1 MKKLISFVTG
11 AVFLLSAVA
20 PAVLAAEADAEEEAV
35 QTVEMA
41 EVEVSDTED
50 LTPVEQEEDEMLS
63 AMFVPQ
69 ELSVDSNTGVS
80 LLAASVDDMPT
91 VEETPLL
98 KRFVVSSDAI
108 IKCSEKS
115 PWWASCAFDGKYGY
129 ITSEGN
135 VSTDNNFF
143 ESDRGQPWYVGADF
157 NLHDSTPKYIRK
169 IRYLPRFEFAD
180 RMNDA
185 WFEGS
190 NDGVTY
196 TPICEKLS
204 GHRKDNQNKEWD
216 GPNGWFTIDLPDN
229 TTAYRYVRLRREQ
242 VVNVSEIEFYIAAG
256 ADYKALELIS
266 KIDTLIV
273 NDGPVKLPSL
283 NNADYD
289 LSYAVLSGDEVASV
303 DGNTVTYTASQ
314 TNNVSVELGVMVT
327 SKTDETDVVT
337 LPVNI
342 MVERARTAA
351 ERVADD
357 KELTENL
364 DITVYS
370 EDDKEIVYLLP
381 KISKYRSTLTWDF
394 NEEFVNTYGDT
405 ITDFDSKYYK
415 LTVDP
420 GANKYLAREI
430 DITAVITYGDESDT
444 VDRTITVNPLVTKN
458 IGGHTFHF
466 KQIEGQPIGNLKGG
480 VEIRNEQILLSGI
493 GEDMWNSPD
502 TCGYFYKKTS
512 AENLS
517 ISVKIDQTS
526 AGTNRYRS
534 FGLMFRNTDDPNAR
548 MVMLAIGPDGGGR
561 GLTLTTRKGATY
573 PVFTEYQNDSH
584 RGTRTFGVIKLEKKG
599 SRFRAYYSADEGQ
612 TFTEL
617 TSKSRTSDVNLAL
630 DGEYCVGLY
639 AASNIEEPTYFS
651 RLEID
656 GDDVF
661 AANDIKDVKLVSGN
675 KKINVTW
682 TDPTEQ
688 DIRTFD
694 KIAVTCTDGK
704 EFTEVKEVEKGVQ
717 TAAFDN
723 LVNGTEYTVSVQAKS
738 AEIRNGAV
746 PGEIKAYHA
755 YSAPITETSIPLD
768 VSEFQTNKPK
778 VNVSATTA
786 KVGQKSEVSLS
797 FEKPLPIYRMSLDV
811 KTSDGL
817 MVTLNDITLSDSL
830 KAAGATVDK
839 TDDGFK
845 ISYSAKGGKAINLS
859 DIAQFG
865 AGSLTAGEKTVSVSG
880 NLVFCTQES
889 GEVSISPS
897 ENSKGSV
904 TFAGGTSS
912 SGGSGSSG
920 GGRGG
925 AGYGGGSTP
934 KAPKPTYT
942 PGSEDNK
949 PATDSVFVDEQ
960 DIPDWAKIPVLELA
974 KRGIISGSPS
984 GNGYVFNPSGRVT
997 REQFIKMCVTAFAEV
1012 DDSASCEFTDVSPN
1026 EWYYPYVATAAKL
1039 GITSGMG
1046 DGRFGV
1052 DEPITRQDMAVLLH
1066 RMVSSGYAELKNKA
1080 EEIEFSDYAEV
1091 EDYAKDA
1098 VRAMQKAGVING
1110 YEDGRFA
1117 PNDAATRDMVAK
1129 MIYNILVG
1137 GAE

>member
-1 MKKLISFVTG
+1 MKKLISFATG
-11 AVFLLSAVA
+11 AIFLLSAVV
-20 PAVLAAEADAEEEAV
+20 PAVFAADTDAEEEAV

-41 EVEVSDTED
+41 EVEVLDTED

-115 PWWASCAFDGKYGY
+115 PWWASYAFDGKYGY

-242 VVNVSEIEFYIAAG
+242 IVNVSEIEFYIAAG

-273 NDGPVKLPSL
+273 NDGAVPLPML
-283 NNADYD
+283 NSTDYD
-289 LSYAVLSGDEVASV
+289 LEYSIVRGEEVARLSG
-303 DGNTVTYTASQ
+303 GNLVYTASAES
-314 TNNVSVELGVMVT
+314 SVEVEINVMVT
-327 SKTDETDVVT
+327 SKTDESDAMTI
-337 LPVNI
+337 PVRV
-342 MVERARTAA
+342 MVERARTEA
-351 ERVADD
+351 ERVEDD

-370 EDDKEIVYLLP
+370 EDENEIIYLLP
-381 KISKYRSTLTWDF
+381 KTSKYQSTLTWDF
-394 NEEFVNTYGDT
+394 KKDYANIYGDT
-405 ITDFDSKYYK
+405 ITDFNSQYYK

-420 GANKYLAREI
+420 GANKYLARTV
-430 DITAVITYGDESDT
+430 DIAATVTYGAESAV
-444 VDRTITVNPLVTKN
+444 VDRTINIIPLVTKN
-458 IGGHTFHF
+458 VGGHTFHF
-466 KQIEGQPIGNLKGG
+466 KQLEGQIGDKPKGG
-480 VEIRNEQILLSGI
+480 VEITDGQILLSGY
-493 GEDMWNSPD
+493 GDDMWNSPD

-512 AENLS
+512 AENLT
-517 ISVKIDQTS
+517 ISVKLDYTS
-526 AGTNRYRS
+526 AGNNRYRS
-534 FGLMFRNTDDPNAR
+534 FGLMFRNTDDPSSQ
-548 MVMLAIGPDGGGR
+548 MVMLGIGPDNGGR
-561 GLTLTTRKGATY
+561 GLTYIFRKGSTY
-573 PVFTEYQNDSH
+573 TVGTSYQNTDY
-584 RGTRTFGVIKLEKKG
+584 RNKRTFGVLKLVKTG
-599 SRFRAYYSADEGQ
+599 SNFRAYYSEDEGN
-612 TFTEL
+612 TYTEL
-617 TSKSRTSDVNLAL
+617 IDETKLSDVNMVFN
-630 DGEYCVGLY
+630 GEYCVGLY
-639 AASNIEEPTYFS
+639 AASNNEEPTYFS
-651 RLEID
+651 RLEIN

-661 AANDIKDVKLVSGN
+661 VSNDIRNVKFSAGN

-682 TDPTEQ
+682 LDPTEQ

-717 TAAFDN
+717 TATFEN
-723 LVNGTEYTVSVQAKS
+723 LTSGTEYTVSVQAKT
-738 AEIRNGAV
+738 AEIRSGAV
-746 PGEIKAYHA
+746 PAEVKAYHA
-755 YSAPITETSIPLD
+755 YSAPITETLIPLD
-768 VSEFQTNKPK
+768 INELQTNKPK
-778 VNVSATTA
+778 INVSAA
-786 KVGQKSEVSLS
+786 AANVGQKSEVSLS

-889 GEVSISPS
+889 GEVSISPN
-897 ENSKGSV
+897 ENSKGNV
-904 TFAGGTSS
+904 TFAGSTSGGG
-912 SGGSGSSG
+912 GGSGSSG
-920 GGRGG
+920 GG
-925 AGYGGGSTP
+925 AGGGDFAVG
-934 KAPKPTYT
+934 KVRGENKPVYT
-942 PGSEDNK
+942 PGESN
-949 PATDSVFVDEQ
+949 PPSSDSVFTDEQ
-960 DIPDWAKIPVLELA
+960 DIPDWAKTPVLELA
-974 KRGIISGSPS
+974 KRGVISGSPS
-984 GNGYVFNPSGRVT
+984 GSGYAFHPSGRVT
-997 REQFIKMCVTAFAEV
+997 REQFIKMCVTAFAKV
-1012 DDSASCEFTDVSPN
+1012 DNSASCEFTDVSPN

-1052 DEPITRQDMAVLLH
+1052 DEAITRQDIAVLLH
-1066 RMVSSGYAELKNKA
+1066 RMVTSGYAELKDKA
-1080 EEIEFSDYAEV
+1080 EEIEFTDYAEV